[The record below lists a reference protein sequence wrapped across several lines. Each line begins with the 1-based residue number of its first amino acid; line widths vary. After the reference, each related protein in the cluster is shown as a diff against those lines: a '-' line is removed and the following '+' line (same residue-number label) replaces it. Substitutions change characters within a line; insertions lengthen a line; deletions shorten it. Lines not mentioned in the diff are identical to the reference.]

1 MIRFRVGSQ
10 NLLRARETLGA
21 SATDDCFVPAARTG
35 RCAGYCRRH
44 RKEDRGNAASREFDC
59 REENA
64 IAALEVMSRFPTN
77 PKRLVYLTPT
87 MSPSEISERHD
98 LLEHPAQAFGYF
110 RKAHVETVIYE
121 QKHMGSSSGCDRLS

>member
-10 NLLRARETLGA
+10 NLLRAKPLVPAQPTTALSQQHEQDDVLDIDDVIGKRIVETLL
-21 SATDDCFVPAARTG
+21 
-35 RCAGYCRRH
+35 H
-44 RKEDRGNAASREFDC
+44 GNLTI

-64 IAALEVMSRFPTN
+64 IAALEVMSRLPTN
-77 PKRLVYLTPT
+77 PKWLIYLTRT
-87 MSPSEISERHD
+87 MFPSETSERHD

-121 QKHMGSSSGCDRLS
+121 QKQHGIVERL